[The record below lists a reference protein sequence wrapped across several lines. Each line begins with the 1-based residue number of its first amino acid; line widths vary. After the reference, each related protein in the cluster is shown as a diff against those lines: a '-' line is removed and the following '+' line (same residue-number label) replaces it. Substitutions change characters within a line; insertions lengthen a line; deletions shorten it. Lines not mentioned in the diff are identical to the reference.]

1 MDPTA
6 AGGMSWSDFADAFDL
21 FKDPIYCAAAAGF
34 VLGFLG
40 VYVLLRRM
48 VFVSAAVTQS
58 AGLGVALAFYSAI
71 HLGYTFD
78 PIYGA
83 IGLSL
88 LTTLLLLADPQPK
101 LGITR
106 ESLLGLAFALSGGA
120 AVVVGSKIAQEAN
133 EISSI
138 LFGTAVLVRPEDLHA
153 VLIVGAVI
161 TVVHFWAFRGLAFA
175 TFDPGA
181 ARVQRLPVTGLS
193 AVILLSVGLM
203 VGVSARAL
211 GALPVFAFSTL
222 PATAAL
228 LISRRRMRLTF
239 LLAAVGGAVAG
250 VGGYLLAFFK
260 ELPDG
265 ASQTVVA
272 AALVPLALGVR
283 GVISLLHPGLRA
295 RA

>member
-1 MDPTA
+1 
-6 AGGMSWSDFADAFDL
+6 
-21 FKDPIYCAAAAGF
+21 
-34 VLGFLG
+34 
-40 VYVLLRRM
+40 

-71 HLGYTFD
+71 HLGFTFD

-83 IGLSL
+83 IVLSL
-88 LTTLLLLADPQPK
+88 VTTALLLADPQPR

-106 ESLLGLAFALSGGA
+106 ESMLGLAFALSGGA
-120 AVVVGSKIAQEAN
+120 AIVVGSRITQEAN

-138 LFGTAVLVRPEDLHA
+138 LFGTAVLVRPEDLRA
-153 VLIVGAVI
+153 VLLVGAFT
-161 TVVHFWAFRGLAFA
+161 TVVHFFGFRGLAFA

-181 ARVQRLPVTGLS
+181 ARVQRLPVTALS
-193 AVILLSVGLM
+193 AAILLSVGLM

-239 LLAAVGGAVAG
+239 LLAALGGAVAG

-260 ELPDG
+260 ELPVG

-272 AALVPLALGVR
+272 AALVPLALAVR
-283 GVISLLHPGLRA
+283 GGMSLFRQGLRA

>member
-1 MDPTA
+1 MDG
-6 AGGMSWSDFADAFDL
+6 AGLTWKDFWDAFEL

-71 HLGYTFD
+71 HLGFAFD

-88 LTTLLLLADPQPK
+88 VTTALLLADPQPR

-106 ESLLGLAFALSGGA
+106 ESVLGLAFALSGGA
-120 AVVVGSKIAQEAN
+120 AVVVGAKIAQEAN
-133 EISSI
+133 EISAI
-138 LFGTAVLVRPEDLHA
+138 LFGTAVLVRPEDLKA
-153 VLIVGAVI
+153 VLIVGAFVTVI
-161 TVVHFWAFRGLAFA
+161 HFWAFRGLAFA

-193 AVILLSVGLM
+193 AVILLSIGLM

-228 LISRRRMRLTF
+228 LVSRRRMRLTF
-239 LLAAVGGAVAG
+239 LLAALGGAAAG

-260 ELPDG
+260 ELPVG

-272 AALVPLALGVR
+272 AALVPLALAAR
-283 GVISLLHPGLRA
+283 GMISLGRLGLRA
-295 RA
+295 RT

>member
-1 MDPTA
+1 M
-6 AGGMSWSDFADAFDL
+6 GWKDFIDSFEL
-21 FKDPIYCAAAAGF
+21 FRDPIYCAAAAGF

-71 HLGYTFD
+71 HMGFAFD

-88 LTTLLLLADPQPK
+88 LTTALLLADPQPK

-120 AVVVGSKIAQEAN
+120 AVVVGAKIAQEAN
-133 EISSI
+133 EISAI
-138 LFGTAVLVRPEDLHA
+138 LFGTAVLVRAEDLHA
-153 VLIVGAVI
+153 VLLVGALV

-193 AVILLSVGLM
+193 AVILLSIGLM

-228 LISRRRMRLTF
+228 LLSRRRMRLTF
-239 LLAAVGGAVAG
+239 LIAAVGGAVAG
-250 VGGYLLAFFK
+250 VGGYLMAFMK
-260 ELPDG
+260 ELPVG

-272 AALVPLALGVR
+272 AALVPLALLAR
-283 GVISLLHPGLRA
+283 GGISLWRLGLRP

>member
-1 MDPTA
+1 MDPTG
-6 AGGMSWSDFADAFDL
+6 AGGMTWKDFVDAFDL

-71 HLGYTFD
+71 HLGYAFD

-88 LTTLLLLADPQPK
+88 LTTALLLADPQPK

-153 VLIVGAVI
+153 VLIVGTLVTVI
-161 TVVHFWAFRGLAFA
+161 HFWAFRGLAFA

-193 AVILLSVGLM
+193 AVILLSIGLM

-239 LLAAVGGAVAG
+239 LLAALGGAVAG
-250 VGGYLLAFFK
+250 VGGYMLAFFK
-260 ELPDG
+260 ELPVG

-272 AALVPLALGVR
+272 ALLVPLALGAR
-283 GVISLLHPGLRA
+283 GMISLFRLGVRA

>member
-1 MDPTA
+1 MDPTG
-6 AGGMSWSDFADAFDL
+6 AGGMTWKDFFDAFDL

-71 HLGYTFD
+71 HLGFAFD

-88 LTTLLLLADPQPK
+88 ITTTLLLADPQPR

-106 ESLLGLAFALSGGA
+106 ESVLGLAFALSGGA
-120 AVVVGSKIAQEAN
+120 AVVVGAKIAQEAN
-133 EISSI
+133 QISAI
-138 LFGTAVLVRPEDLHA
+138 LFGTAVLVRAEDLRA
-153 VLIVGAVI
+153 VLIVGALVTVI
-161 TVVHFWAFRGLAFA
+161 HFWAFRGLAFA

-181 ARVQRLPVTGLS
+181 ARVQRLPVTALS
-193 AVILLSVGLM
+193 AVILLSIGLM

-228 LISRRRMRLTF
+228 LVSRRRMRLTF
-239 LLAAVGGAVAG
+239 LLAALGGAVAG

-260 ELPDG
+260 ELPVG

-272 AALVPLALGVR
+272 ALLVPVALGAR
-283 GVISLLHPGLRA
+283 GMISLFRLGLRA

>member
-1 MDPTA
+1 MDASA
-6 AGGMSWSDFADAFDL
+6 AMTWKDFFDAFEL

-58 AGLGVALAFYSAI
+58 AGLGVALAFYSGI
-71 HLGYTFD
+71 HLGFEFD

-83 IGLSL
+83 IALSL
-88 LTTLLLLADPQPK
+88 ATTALLLADPQPR

-106 ESLLGLAFALSGGA
+106 ESVLGLAFALSGGA
-120 AVVVGSKIAQEAN
+120 AVVVGAKIAQEAN
-133 EISSI
+133 EISAI
-138 LFGTAVLVRPEDLHA
+138 LFGTAVLVRPEDLKA
-153 VLIVGAVI
+153 VLLVGAFVTVI
-161 TVVHFWAFRGLAFA
+161 HFWAFRGLAFA

-181 ARVQRLPVTGLS
+181 ARVQRLPVTALS
-193 AVILLSVGLM
+193 AVILLSIGLM

-239 LLAAVGGAVAG
+239 LLAALGGAVAG

-260 ELPDG
+260 ELPVG

-272 AALVPLALGVR
+272 AALVPLALAARWG
-283 GVISLLHPGLRA
+283 ISLIRLGLRA

>member
-1 MDPTA
+1 MDPTS
-6 AGGMSWSDFADAFDL
+6 AGGMSWSDFADAFEL

-71 HLGYTFD
+71 HLGFSFD

-120 AVVVGSKIAQEAN
+120 AVVVGDKISQEAN
-133 EISSI
+133 QISSI

-153 VLIVGAVI
+153 VLIVGSLVTI
-161 TVVHFWAFRGLAFA
+161 VHFWAFRGLAFA

-181 ARVQRLPVTGLS
+181 ARVQRLPVAGLS

-211 GALPVFAFSTL
+211 GAMPVFAFSTL

-250 VGGYLLAFFK
+250 VGGYMFAFFK
-260 ELPDG
+260 ELPVG
-265 ASQTVVA
+265 ASQTVAA
-272 AALVPLALGVR
+272 AALVPVALGVR
-283 GVISLLHPGLRA
+283 GVISLLRPGLRA

>member
-1 MDPTA
+1 MDP
-6 AGGMSWSDFADAFDL
+6 GSGMTWTDFADAFDL

-71 HLGYTFD
+71 HLGYSFD

-88 LTTLLLLADPQPK
+88 VTTALLLADPQPK

-239 LLAAVGGAVAG
+239 LIAAVGGLVAG

-260 ELPDG
+260 ELPVG

-272 AALVPLALGVR
+272 AALVPVALAAR
-283 GVISLLHPGLRA
+283 GAISLVRPGLRA

>member
-1 MDPTA
+1 MDG
-6 AGGMSWSDFADAFDL
+6 AGLGWKDFWDAFEL
-21 FKDPIYCAAAAGF
+21 FRDPLYCAAASGF

-71 HLGYTFD
+71 HLGFEFD

-83 IGLSL
+83 IALSL
-88 LTTLLLLADPQPK
+88 ITTALLLADPQPR

-106 ESLLGLAFALSGGA
+106 ESMLGLAFALSGGA
-120 AVVVGSKIAQEAN
+120 AIVVGSRITQEAN
-133 EISSI
+133 EIGSI
-138 LFGTAVLVRPEDLHA
+138 LFGTAVLVRPEDLRA
-153 VLIVGAVI
+153 VLLVGACT
-161 TVVHFWAFRGLAFA
+161 TVVHFFGFRGLAFA

-181 ARVQRLPVTGLS
+181 ARVQRLPVTALS
-193 AVILLSVGLM
+193 AAILLSVGLM

-239 LLAAVGGAVAG
+239 LLAALGGAVAG
-250 VGGYLLAFFK
+250 VGGYLLAFFE
-260 ELPDG
+260 ELPVG

-272 AALVPLALGVR
+272 AALVPLALAVR
-283 GVISLLHPGLRA
+283 GGMSLFRQGLRA

>member
-1 MDPTA
+1 MDPA
-6 AGGMSWSDFADAFDL
+6 SGGVSWSDFSDAFDL

-71 HLGYTFD
+71 HLGWSFD

-83 IGLSL
+83 IALSL
-88 LTTLLLLADPQPK
+88 FTTALLLADPQPR

-138 LFGTAVLVRPEDLHA
+138 LFGTAVLVRAEDLHA

-239 LLAAVGGAVAG
+239 LIAALGGLVAG

-260 ELPDG
+260 ELPVG

-272 AALVPLALGVR
+272 AALVPLALAVR
-283 GVISLLHPGLRA
+283 GVISAVRPGLRA

>member
-1 MDPTA
+1 MDPA
-6 AGGMSWSDFADAFDL
+6 AGMTWKDFTDAFDL
-21 FKDPIYCAAAAGF
+21 FKDPIYCAGAAGF

-71 HLGYTFD
+71 HLGYSFD

-83 IGLSL
+83 VGLSL
-88 LTTLLLLADPQPK
+88 LTTALLLADPQPR

-181 ARVQRLPVTGLS
+181 ARVQRLPVTALS

-228 LISRRRMRLTF
+228 LVSRRRMRLTF
-239 LLAAVGGAVAG
+239 LIAAVGGLVAG

-260 ELPDG
+260 ELPVG

-272 AALVPLALGVR
+272 AALVPLALAAR
-283 GVISLLHPGLRA
+283 GAISLLRPGLRA